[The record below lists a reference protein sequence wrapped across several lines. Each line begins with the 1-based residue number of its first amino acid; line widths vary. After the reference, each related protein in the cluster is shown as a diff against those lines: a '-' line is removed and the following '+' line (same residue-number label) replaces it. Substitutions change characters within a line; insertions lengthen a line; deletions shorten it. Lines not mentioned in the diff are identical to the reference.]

1 MILNRL
7 NYRHNRL
14 YEKALPPGLL
24 GGQGTGALKR
34 YRYGLFSFGWCG
46 CEIIAAYNLL
56 QLYGAPQKLCDIS
69 REIYPYGHLLCG
81 FFGTNVYTL
90 RHYFRRHGIPVKTV
104 YTKADF
110 LRLAPRS
117 ACGTISFWTGR
128 VMASSIHT
136 VTYRRESD
144 GSVSVFN
151 RYNNTEKV
159 YSFPSF
165 EEAFGQYAFLVANM
179 IKAGK

>member
-56 QLYGAPQKLCDIS
+56 QLYGAPQKLC
-69 REIYPYGHLLCG
+69 
-81 FFGTNVYTL
+81 
-90 RHYFRRHGIPVKTV
+90 
-104 YTKADF
+104 A
-110 LRLAPRS
+110 
-117 ACGTISFWTGR
+117 
-128 VMASSIHT
+128 
-136 VTYRRESD
+136 
-144 GSVSVFN
+144 
-151 RYNNTEKV
+151 
-159 YSFPSF
+159 
-165 EEAFGQYAFLVANM
+165 
-179 IKAGK
+179 